1 MENKNSLGI
10 SLALGAGVGFAL
22 ANSTASL
29 AFTGGSDPLSLS
41 ATRFILP
48 IIILAAMLKI
58 SGVGFALPG
67 RERMIALG
75 LGTVT
80 ALYTIALLEAIR
92 VLPLGIA
99 ILIFYLFPIFTS
111 AIMAVLGWSPLTRP
125 IVIGAGVAFAG
136 LILALGVKLGEYDSL
151 GMVFGALA
159 ALGLGFVSAVSGR
172 IFGGRDWRPVTF
184 NLALGAMAAITVIS
198 IVSGDFQV
206 PQTSSGWIGFVSSNV
221 FYAVA
226 MIGYYLAMSYI
237 GAPRT
242 SLFSYIEPI
251 IAIALAFVLLGQ
263 SLSGLQLLGAGIVI
277 LALGYAGFAKAKV
290 S

>member
-1 MENKNSLGI
+1 MENKNSLGM
-10 SLALGAGVGFAL
+10 SLALGAGVCFAL
-22 ANSTASL
+22 ANSMASL

-75 LGTVT
+75 LGIVT
-80 ALYTIALLEAIR
+80 AMYTIALLEAIR

-99 ILIFYLFPIFTS
+99 ILIFYLFPIFTG

-125 IVIGAGVAFAG
+125 IVIGAVVAFAG

-151 GMVFGALA
+151 GMLFGALA

-184 NLALGAMAAITVIS
+184 NLALGAMAAIAVLSIIS
-198 IVSGDFQV
+198 GNFNF
-206 PQTSSGWIGFVSSNV
+206 PETSTGWIGFAGSNV

-226 MIGYYLAMSYI
+226 MIGYFLAISYI

-251 IAIALAFVLLGQ
+251 VAIALAFILLGQ
-263 SLSGLQLLGAGIVI
+263 SLSGLQLLGAAIVV
-277 LALGYAGFAKAKV
+277 LALTYTGLAKSKA
-290 S
+290 